1 MQTTE
6 KLTLNFNRW
15 GFFVELLAPT
25 ALELLLMLLWLD
37 MAFRKARRLLLPA
50 SLDAQLVVALRR
62 RSPQGLLR
70 LE

>member
-25 ALELLLMLLWLD
+25 ALELLLMLLWPD
-37 MAFRKARRLLLPA
+37 MAFRKA
-50 SLDAQLVVALRR
+50 
-62 RSPQGLLR
+62 
-70 LE
+70 